1 MSKNTPADADKNK
14 PFLIRLRAAAEQ
26 LTALASART
35 EAYRQ
40 AQLATIDWALVAN
53 ELESVVGR
61 YECSVER
68 YAAKII
74 KNLSSLSISYRDCVA
89 LQLAVAGLEAH
100 LGDFEPGHDF
110 GDDIET
116 AWEESIDTLD
126 VARGLARRLD
136 QISTLEQLRHAASE
150 KLTLH
155 RRLVRSSDAYHAGWP
170 VLHKPKA
177 VADLLR
183 AAELSLDASVAT
195 LLTCGERKWESIAKV
210 LVKMALALGY
220 TVSDAVLAELS
231 AAVSLARHD
240 GLVETRGHI
249 DLWHDSEIRLTAS
262 AKHMSASNTI

>member
-1 MSKNTPADADKNK
+1 MSKNTPADADKTK
-14 PFLIRLRAAAEQ
+14 PFLTRLRAAAEQ
-26 LTALASART
+26 LNALATAKT

-40 AQLATIDWALVAN
+40 VQLASIDWALVAN
-53 ELESVVGR
+53 EFESVVGR

-74 KNLSSLSISYRDCVA
+74 KNLSSLSISYRDCVV
-89 LQLAVAGLEAH
+89 LQLAVADLEAH

-110 GDDIET
+110 GDDIAN

-155 RRLVRSSDAYHAGWP
+155 RRLDRSSDAYHAGWP
-170 VLHKPKA
+170 VLHTTNA
-177 VADLLR
+177 VADLLL
-183 AAELSLDASVAT
+183 AAELSLDTTVAT
-195 LLTCGERKWESIAKV
+195 LLTCVERQWQSIATV
-210 LVKMALALGY
+210 LVKMALARGY

-231 AAVSLARHD
+231 AALSLAGQD

-249 DLWHDSEIRLTAS
+249 DLWYDSEIRLTAS
-262 AKHMSASNTI
+262 VKHMSASNTI